1 MVNFSNDADILKYE
15 PTLFGELHF
24 AGQILAKGTGGVLS
38 GTTFTASGAD
48 FVSALVAAGGVI
60 HLQSA
65 DGVLDMGVEVVSV
78 DSATQLTVSVIR
90 DDSENNVIAPPAA
103 TAVTYRVS
111 TFRPQASETSNQL
124 TEYFGISPG
133 DPSSGISTADILGTD
148 VLRGMSVFAVLSS
161 IYATLASDS
170 EGDNFWKKSLYYKK
184 LFEKAR
190 ERSRVSL
197 DIDGDGVADT
207 TRFGGSVNL
216 KRN

>member
-1 MVNFSNDADILKYE
+1 MANFSNDTDILKYE

-24 AGQILAKGTGGVLS
+24 AGQVLAKGTGGVLS

-48 FVSALVAAGGVI
+48 FVSALAAAGGVI

-65 DGVLDMGVEVVSV
+65 DGMLDMGVEIVSV

-90 DDSENNVIAPPAA
+90 DDSESNSIAPPAA

-111 TFRPQASETSNQL
+111 TFRPQAGEAANQL
-124 TEYFGISPG
+124 MEYFSINPG
-133 DPSSGISTADILGTD
+133 DPASEIYVGDILNTD
-148 VLRGMSVFAVLSS
+148 VLRRVSVLAVLSS
-161 IYATLASDS
+161 VYATLASNS
-170 EGDNFWKKSLYYKK
+170 EDDNFWKKSLHYKG

-190 ERSRVSL
+190 ERSRVSF
-197 DIDGDGVADT
+197 DMDGDGVADS
-207 TRFGGSVNL
+207 TRFGGSVRL